1 MLWLKD
7 IIDLNSMLSVSD
19 EEPGAQRGRDIPK
32 TAQQISAELGPEL
45 RVCHALGRTPLWKP
59 ILGIWYINICVIIP
73 LKAIS

>member
-1 MLWLKD
+1 MLCLKD

-45 RVCHALGRTPLWKP
+45 RVCHALGRTPF
-59 ILGIWYINICVIIP
+59 
-73 LKAIS
+73 